1 MANPG
6 STDGS
11 DQLAKTLFTLVMAG
25 AVAFV
30 AAVFVFVLL

>member
-6 STDGS
+6 AADSS

-30 AAVFVFVLL
+30 AAVLVFVLL